1 MISSIQSGPH
11 GNHLAIS
18 GTLDAEGALALRP
31 LLEGLAADASR
42 NLALDIS
49 EVTYMDGSGIGAL
62 AFTFKRLAAHGYS
75 LKVEGATG
83 QPLALLRKLGLDRT
97 LGITRPAPRRL
108 GFAAALGLARAA

>member
-18 GTLDAEGALALRP
+18 GALDAEGALALRP
-31 LLEGLAADASR
+31 LLEALAADANR
-42 NLALDIS
+42 DLALDIS

-62 AFTFKRLAAHGYS
+62 AFTFKRLAAQGYT
-75 LKVEGATG
+75 LKVEGAAG
-83 QPLALLRKLGLDRT
+83 QPLVLLRKLGLDRA
-97 LGITRPAPRRL
+97 LGINCPAPRRL